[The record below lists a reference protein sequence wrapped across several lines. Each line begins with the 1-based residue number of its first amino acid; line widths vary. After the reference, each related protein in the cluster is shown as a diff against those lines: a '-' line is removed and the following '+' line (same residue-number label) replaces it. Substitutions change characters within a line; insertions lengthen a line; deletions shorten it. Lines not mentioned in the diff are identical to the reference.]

1 MSTLP
6 AKTLLEPALPPLT
19 LSQSEVF
26 AAHAAYVWRVVRY
39 LGVAERDVLDVSQEV
54 FVHAFAKLSD
64 YDPLRGTVRTWLYG
78 FCLRD
83 VANYR
88 RLRRHAVE
96 HSGEDLDAHV
106 AEASDQEAAYAAKQ
120 SRTHLLHAL
129 DALSEEHRSVTV
141 LHAIEEMSMPE
152 VARLLEIPVQ
162 TAYSRYEVARTKL
175 RQALERAAR
184 DPARRGPHA

>member
-1 MSTLP
+1 MSSLTPTLVSEKAAP
-6 AKTLLEPALPPLT
+6 PLPP
-19 LSQSEVF
+19 QEAEVF
-26 AAHAAYVWRVVRY
+26 ATHAAYVWRVVRY

-54 FVHAFAKLSD
+54 FVHAFAKLAE
-64 YDPLRGTVRTWLYG
+64 YDPTRSSLRTWLYA

-88 RLRRHAVE
+88 RLRRHSAE
-96 HSGEDLDAHV
+96 TQGDLDAHL
-106 AEASDQEAAYAAKQ
+106 ADAQDQEKAYAEKQ
-120 SRTHLLHAL
+120 SREQLLQAL

-162 TAYSRYEVARTKL
+162 TAYSRYELARTKL

-184 DPARRGPHA
+184 PRRGSP